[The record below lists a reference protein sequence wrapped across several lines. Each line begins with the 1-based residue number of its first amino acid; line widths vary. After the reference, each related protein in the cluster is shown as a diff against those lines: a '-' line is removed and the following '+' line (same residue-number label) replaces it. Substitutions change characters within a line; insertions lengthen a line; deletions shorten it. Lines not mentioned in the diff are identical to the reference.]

1 LYNPKT
7 YFELRLKIAQQID
20 DRSGKDCRS
29 RYVNY
34 VDPGLKRTMW
44 THEEDAVIKRMHKS
58 LGDKWSK
65 FMAFLPGRS
74 DNAIRTR
81 YHIISRNN
89 YSEHNHHSIV
99 KRAFLLDAAATR
111 ACKDGSKPFVPETIA
126 VRLQRF
132 RLARDLMDAKINM
145 LLAATELNST
155 PVKEYNRGGPTS
167 TAGGGGGGNSTSKQL
182 YAQEDDEEEDAHCDS
197 DDSTCST
204 SLSGSE
210 VEDEDDININNNN
223 INNSDLKQKSLSS
236 GSFSSIS
243 TSFCSPPNAPSAPAT
258 LVALPVIAETTSDRS
273 APKC

>member
-1 LYNPKT
+1 
-7 YFELRLKIAQQID
+7 
-20 DRSGKDCRS
+20 
-29 RYVNY
+29 
-34 VDPGLKRTMW
+34 MW
-44 THEEDAVIKRMHKS
+44 THEEDAMIKRMHKS

-65 FMAFLPGRS
+65 FMAYLPGRS

-81 YHIISRNN
+81 YQIISRNN
-89 YSEHNHHSIV
+89 FSEHNHHSIV

-155 PVKEYNRGGPTS
+155 PVQEKGGS
-167 TAGGGGGGNSTSKQL
+167 TMGGGGNSISKQL
-182 YAQEDDEEEDAHCDS
+182 YAQQDEEEEEEDMQYDS
-197 DDSTCST
+197 GDSTCST

-210 VEDEDDININNNN
+210 DDEEDNNVNNN
-223 INNSDLKQKSLSS
+223 INNSDLKQKSLSC

-243 TSFCSPPNAPSAPAT
+243 TSFCSPPNGLSTPAGAAM
-258 LVALPVIAETTSDRS
+258 ALPVIAETTADSTS
-273 APKC
+273 PKC